1 MLTGLSKYGLLQ
13 CFLSEPKNKYP
24 VRSRGIVMKL
34 KYQIIKD
41 DEKKTVILREYAE
54 LDKEILSPL
63 CEESY
68 EIKAVKA
75 AIAEGKEA
83 LIAALRTKNMYPPG
97 IYAGKIAATMTEL
110 LKSKDEQSTELFF
123 NDIELLAPEVEDND
137 IEAELSAESE
147 AIDELLE
154 DDYNEEEIE
163 EKGAIKKINSSLKIA
178 DDESGDVDDDVW
190 PGSYMVMEGL
200 IYIWP
205 DIIN

>member
-1 MLTGLSKYGLLQ
+1 
-13 CFLSEPKNKYP
+13 
-24 VRSRGIVMKL
+24 MKL

-68 EIKAVKA
+68 EIKAIKA

-110 LKSKDEQSTELFF
+110 LKSKDEHSTELFF
-123 NDIELLAPEVEDND
+123 NDIELLAPEVEEND
-137 IEAELSAESE
+137 IETELSAESE

-178 DDESGDVDDDVW
+178 DDESGDVDDDV
-190 PGSYMVMEGL
+190 
-200 IYIWP
+200 
-205 DIIN
+205 